1 MPIFRSLST
10 ASVCTCSLPFVKSEV
25 ILWGVLRDKIGG
37 GQFNALEQA
46 HGAEGRDSDQAPP
59 NRRWRWP
66 VAARRTQRLEE
77 VGLPL
82 HGLRQSARGG
92 TPLAR
97 KRGACRRAQECRAAS
112 LAARRP
118 KRSTCTSPAS
128 EKREHEPRP
137 GV

>member
-77 VGLPL
+77 LGLPL
-82 HGLRQSARGG
+82 HAQRQGARDG
-92 TPLAR
+92 PRWAR
-97 KRGACRRAQECRAAS
+97 KSGSCRRAQEGRAAS
-112 LAARRP
+112 LAARRQS
-118 KRSTCTSPAS
+118 RSA
-128 EKREHEPRP
+128 
-137 GV
+137 

>member
-1 MPIFRSLST
+1 PLSALVRILAYFSVAYPQPLSVHVRCRSLQSD
-10 ASVCTCSLPFVKSEV
+10 V
-25 ILWGVLRDKIGG
+25 ILWGVLRDKMGG

-46 HGAEGRDSDQAPP
+46 HGAKGRDSVQARP

-82 HGLRQSARGG
+82 HAPLQGARDG
-92 TPLAR
+92 PRWPR
-97 KRGACRRAQECRAAS
+97 KSGSCRRAQGGRAAS

-118 KRSTCTSPAS
+118 SRSA
-128 EKREHEPRP
+128 
-137 GV
+137 